1 MFLLTNPLIQAY
13 KDSDCFGKII
23 FLILILLSIITW
35 TIFWQKTS
43 VQKKFFKTGIELK
56 NTFLGQKSLPLS
68 LDNLPPHNPFTDLY
82 KSIKRISLEL
92 LNKNKDLLEPSE
104 EHLVILSNSD
114 IDVIENQILSLLPKY
129 KHLLEKNNFILS
141 TIVSLA
147 PFLGLL
153 GTVWGLLLAFS
164 ALGTTQNSSTIMS
177 GLSTSLATTVLG
189 LLVAIPAL
197 IAYNYLKTLTTSL
210 LIELEFFGFLTL
222 NAIELKYKKQEKL

>member
-1 MFLLTNPLIQAY
+1 M
-13 KDSDCFGKII
+13 
-23 FLILILLSIITW
+23 
-35 TIFWQKTS
+35 
-43 VQKKFFKTGIELK
+43 
-56 NTFLGQKSLPLS
+56 S